1 MASERDFEAA
11 KFMMRLTPMKFGI
24 EVFSKCLVNLAE
36 SIIVVSSISRFGT
49 VSEASTQYLIQPQV
63 STICL

>member
-11 KFMMRLTPMKFGI
+11 KFMMRLIPMKFGI
-24 EVFSKCLVNLAE
+24 EVSSKCLINLAG

-49 VSEASTQYLIQPQV
+49 VGEASARYLIQAYV